1 MEIIKALSPMEGI
14 TDSVFRQM
22 LCDIG
27 KPDIFFTEFL
37 NVDGFCSNG
46 RKNVVHRIKF
56 VPKERPIIIQ
66 LWGNTP
72 ENYAETIKEILKL
85 QPDGIDINM
94 GCSVHDVIS
103 GGRGSALINNIPLA
117 KQIISTAKESLKD
130 TDIPLSVKTRIG
142 FDKVDIERWIGFLLQ
157 QDLDMITVH
166 GRLSKEGYST
176 PANWEYIGECRVLR
190 DKVCPSTK
198 IVGNGDVKSLREGI
212 SLCERYNL
220 DGFMIGRAIL
230 NNPWIF
236 SDRDEIPKK
245 ERIETFIKHLELF
258 ETFWGDSKPFSCQ
271 KKYVKAYLS
280 DFDGANEFRQEL
292 LRTETLEEMK
302 RVLKLSME

>member
-157 QDLDMITVH
+157 QDLDMITIH

-190 DKVCPSTK
+190 DKISPSTK

>member
-1 MEIIKALSPMEGI
+1 MLQLKSTNILKHIVYNCPMEIIKALSPMEGI

-56 VPKERPIIIQ
+56 TEKEKPVVVQ

-72 ENYAETIKEILKL
+72 ENYAETIKEVLEL

-103 GGRGSALINNIPLA
+103 GGRGSALINNVPLA
-117 KQIISTAKESLKD
+117 QQIISTAKESLKN
-130 TDIPLSVKTRIG
+130 TNIPLSVKTRIG
-142 FDKVDIERWIGFLLQ
+142 FDKVDIERWIGFLLK

-176 PANWEYIGECRVLR
+176 PANWNYIGECVKLR
-190 DKVCPSTK
+190 NEISPNTK
-198 IVGNGDVKSLREGI
+198 IIGNGDVKSLEDGV
-212 SLCERYNL
+212 SLCEKYNL

-230 NNPWIF
+230 NNPWVF
-236 SDRDEIPKK
+236 SGRNKISKK
-245 ERIETFIKHLELF
+245 ERVQTFIKHLELF
-258 ETFWGDSKPFSCQ
+258 ETFWG
-271 KKYVKAYLS
+271 A
-280 DFDGANEFRQEL
+280 
-292 LRTETLEEMK
+292 
-302 RVLKLSME
+302 

>member
-157 QDLDMITVH
+157 QDLDMITIH

-198 IVGNGDVKSLREGI
+198 IVGNGDVKSLKEGV
-212 SLCERYNL
+212 SLCEKYNL

>member
-56 VPKERPIIIQ
+56 TKKEKPVVVQ

-72 ENYAETIKEILKL
+72 ENYAETIKEVLEL

-103 GGRGSALINNIPLA
+103 GGRGSALINNVPLA
-117 KQIISTAKESLKD
+117 QQIISTAKESLKN
-130 TDIPLSVKTRIG
+130 TNIPLSVKTRIG
-142 FDKVDIERWIGFLLQ
+142 FDKVDIERWIGFLLK

-176 PANWEYIGECRVLR
+176 PANWEYIGECATLR
-190 DKVCPSTK
+190 DKIAPNTK
-198 IVGNGDVKSLREGI
+198 IIGNGDVKSLEDGV
-212 SLCERYNL
+212 SLCEKYNL

-230 NNPWIF
+230 NNPWVF
-236 SDRDEIPKK
+236 SGRNKISKK
-245 ERIETFIKHLELF
+245 ERIQTFIKHLELF
-258 ETFWGDSKPFSCQ
+258 ETF
-271 KKYVKAYLS
+271 
-280 DFDGANEFRQEL
+280 
-292 LRTETLEEMK
+292 
-302 RVLKLSME
+302 

>member
-1 MEIIKALSPMEGI
+1 MEGI

-157 QDLDMITVH
+157 QDLDMITIH